1 MSCSDLD
8 SYNIQNMLRV
18 LADIRQIQ
26 DFADWVDAVEQI
38 GVKMSDVLQN

>member
-1 MSCSDLD
+1 
-8 SYNIQNMLRV
+8 MLRV